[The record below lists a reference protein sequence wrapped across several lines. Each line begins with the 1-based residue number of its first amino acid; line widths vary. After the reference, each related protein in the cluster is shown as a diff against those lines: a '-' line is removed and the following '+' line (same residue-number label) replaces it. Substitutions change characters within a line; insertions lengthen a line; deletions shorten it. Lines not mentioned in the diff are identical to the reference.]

1 MVATKMT
8 VLKKILPQLRNLAK
22 ECDRWGVS
30 NRAGAAIA
38 NAALIDA
45 GVITP
50 EDQTN
55 VIDKNKLRRA
65 LQDYRKE
72 RQVEDTKILEEKQGQ
87 AYYIDGKKT
96 MSLCVEVDSQVK
108 KYNVVRELE
117 LISMCSEPGGE
128 YVTHLEPEGGT
139 GKKVAVAVMAF
150 LSLHKLDGS

>member
-1 MVATKMT
+1 M
-8 VLKKILPQLRNLAK
+8 ILRNLAK

-30 NRAGAAIA
+30 NRARAAIA

-87 AYYIDGKKT
+87 AYYIAGKKT
-96 MSLCVEVDSQVK
+96 MSPILSQRVGQARRLLWQCWPSSACTSWMAAGRLWG
-108 KYNVVRELE
+108 VIAPQLTLASTLE
-117 LISMCSEPGGE
+117 
-128 YVTHLEPEGGT
+128 HLLPL
-139 GKKVAVAVMAF
+139 KI
-150 LSLHKLDGS
+150 